1 MGINVAERIG
11 SQDELNRRIGDNL
24 RSNMRVAIP
33 GIIQSFD
40 ATTQTV
46 TVQPTIREK
55 MLMPDFTEEWVDL
68 PLLVDV
74 PIVIP
79 RAGNFLLTLP
89 VTAGDECLVIF
100 GDMCIDAWY
109 SNGGIQNQIEKR
121 RHDLSDGF
129 AVLGCWSQPN
139 TVPNYSTTTAQL
151 RTEDGTAYIEVKAGQ
166 INLVAASVKINNKE
180 FVTHTHTSAAVGNP
194 TSGVL

>member
-1 MGINVAERIG
+1 MRGISERIG
-11 SQDELNRRIGDNL
+11 SEDEMYRSMGGAWANNL
-24 RSNMRVAIP
+24 RVAIP
-33 GIIQSFD
+33 GIIDSFD
-40 ATTQTV
+40 AATQTV

-55 MLMPDFTEEWVDL
+55 IQKEDGSQEWVNL

-74 PIVIP
+74 PIIIP
-79 RAGNFLLTLP
+79 RAGNFVLTMP
-89 VTAGDECLVIF
+89 ITIGDECLVMF
-100 GDMCIDAWY
+100 SDLCIDAWF

-129 AVLGCWSQPN
+129 AILGCYSQPN
-139 TVPNYSTTTAQL
+139 VIPNYSTTSAQL
-151 RTEDGTAYIEVKAGQ
+151 RNEAGTAYIELKDAQ

-180 FVTHTHTSAAVGNP
+180 FSTHTHSAPSGGGT

>member
-1 MGINVAERIG
+1 MRGISERIG
-11 SQDELNRRIGDNL
+11 SEDEMYRSMGGAWANNL
-24 RSNMRVAIP
+24 RVAIP
-33 GIIQSFD
+33 GIIDSFD
-40 ATTQTV
+40 AATQTV

-55 MLMPDFTEEWVDL
+55 IQKEDGSQEWIAL

-74 PIVIP
+74 PIVLP
-79 RAGNFLLTLP
+79 RAGNFILTMP
-89 VTAGDECLVIF
+89 ITKGDECLVMF
-100 GDMCIDAWY
+100 SDLCIDAWF

-129 AVLGCWSQPN
+129 AILGCYSQPN
-139 TVPNYSTTTAQL
+139 VIPNYSTTSAQL
-151 RTEDGTAYIEVKAGQ
+151 RNEAGTAYIELKDAQ

-180 FVTHTHTSAAVGNP
+180 FSTHTHSAPNGGGT

>member
-1 MGINVAERIG
+1 
-11 SQDELNRRIGDNL
+11 
-24 RSNMRVAIP
+24 MRVAIP